1 MQTAPKGLDLLSLAS
16 RLYSYEER
24 FLKDKANI
32 KSWFLKREYL
42 EKLISAKMKKLSFPM
57 SKEKSNWKTKKD
69 IPLVVTYHPL
79 LKSLSNIVNNNI
91 SLLHMNQDVKKDI

>member
-1 MQTAPKGLDLLSLAS
+1 
-16 RLYSYEER
+16 
-24 FLKDKANI
+24 
-32 KSWFLKREYL
+32 
-42 EKLISAKMKKLSFPM
+42 M

-91 SLLHMNQDVKKDI
+91 SLLHMNQDVKKEI